1 MPNLND
7 PTCGELADSAD
18 SAILNRTLYSK
29 PAELVVAGHDSYLVT
44 DSNDEILD
52 ATAGPGV
59 TCLGHSNKEV
69 HQAIIDQ
76 MQKIS
81 YVYSGHNTTQPAED
95 LATFLI
101 QESQGAF
108 SKVLINSGGSEA
120 TETAIK
126 IVRQYSLAKNL
137 GSNPLTATREH
148 IISRFPSYHG
158 NTLGALA
165 VSGHP
170 LRKGIF
176 TPYLSAAPISF
187 VSTCYPYRQLRDGE
201 TEEQLCQ
208 RLLQELDDE
217 FQKHDGNVAAFWME
231 PVSGTSQACTPSL
244 KRYIPGVK
252 KLCKKY
258 GALLVM
264 DEILCGMGRTG
275 YLFSWMEDGS
285 VEDAAPDLM
294 TCAKALGG
302 GYGPISAVL
311 MTEEVA
317 RVLNESGGYNGGFT
331 YQSHT
336 LACTASL
343 AVQRIIKRDNL
354 LENVRQ
360 MGELLFS
367 LLREHLKDAPYIG
380 EIRGRGLQI
389 GVEFVKDR
397 ATKEPL
403 PPSTRFAGRLL
414 EHAWEKERLSMLLGM
429 GTVHKD
435 GRVSGDTILLLPM
448 YIIKEK
454 EVREIADRFARS
466 VEAVSAIVMKE
477 LSDQT

>member
-1 MPNLND
+1 MSALHD
-7 PTCGELADSAD
+7 PTCGRLAAD
-18 SAILNRTLYSK
+18 PKSAILNRTLYSK
-29 PAELVVAGHDSYLVT
+29 PAELVVAGHDNYIVT
-44 DSNDEILD
+44 DSNGEILD

-59 TCLGHSNKEV
+59 TCLGHSNEEV
-69 HQAIIDQ
+69 HKAIIDQ

-95 LATFLI
+95 LAAFLI

-108 SKVLINSGGSEA
+108 AKVLINSGGSEA
-120 TETAIK
+120 TETAMK
-126 IVRQYSLAKNL
+126 IVRQYSLAKSL
-137 GSNPLTATREH
+137 GSSSPSSTREH

-165 VSGHP
+165 ISGHP

-176 TPYLSAAPISF
+176 TPYLSAAPVSF
-187 VSTCYPYRQLRDGE
+187 VSTCYPYRQLREGE

-208 RLLQELDDE
+208 RLVQDLDDE

-231 PVSGTSQACTPSL
+231 PVSGTSQSCTPAL
-244 KRYIPGVK
+244 KGYIPGVK

-311 MTEEVA
+311 MSA
-317 RVLNESGGYNGGFT
+317 GIAKVLEDSGGYNGGFT

-343 AVQRIIKRDNL
+343 AVQRIVKRDNL

-360 MGELLFS
+360 MGQLLFS
-367 LLREHLKDAPYIG
+367 LLRERLRDAPYVG
-380 EIRGRGLQI
+380 EIRGRGLQV

-403 PPSTRFAGRLL
+403 PPSVRFAGRLL

-435 GRVSGDTILLLPM
+435 GNISGDNILLLPM

-454 EVREIADRFARS
+454 EVQEIADRFSRS
-466 VEAVSAIVMKE
+466 VEAVSAIVSKE
-477 LSDQT
+477 LSN

>member
-44 DSNDEILD
+44 GSNDEILD

-126 IVRQYSLAKNL
+126 IVRQYSLAKSL
-137 GSNPLTATREH
+137 GSNPPTATREH

-170 LRKGIF
+170 LRK
-176 TPYLSAAPISF
+176 
-187 VSTCYPYRQLRDGE
+187 
-201 TEEQLCQ
+201 EQLCQ

-244 KRYIPGVK
+244 KGYIPGVK

-311 MTEEVA
+311 MTKEVVK
-317 RVLNESGGYNGGFT
+317 VLNESGGYNGGYT

-367 LLREHLKDAPYIG
+367 LLRERLKDAPYIG

-435 GRVSGDTILLLPM
+435 GKVSGDTILLLPM

-466 VEAVSAIVMKE
+466 VEAVSAIVLKE
-477 LSDQT
+477 LSD

>member
-1 MPNLND
+1 MLSLND
-7 PTCGELADSAD
+7 PTSGQGAE
-18 SAILNRTLYSK
+18 SAILSRTLYSK
-29 PAELVVAGHDSYLVT
+29 PAELVVSGHDSYLVT

-59 TCLGHSNKEV
+59 TCLGHSNQEV

-76 MQKIS
+76 MKKVS

-95 LATFLI
+95 LASFLI

-108 SKVLINSGGSEA
+108 AKVLINSGGSEA
-120 TETAIK
+120 TETAMK
-126 IVRQYSLAKNL
+126 VVRQYSLAKSL
-137 GSNPLTATREH
+137 SSNPPVATREH

-165 VSGHP
+165 ISGHP

-201 TEEQLCQ
+201 TEDQLCQ
-208 RLLQELDDE
+208 RLLQELDEE
-217 FQKHDGNVAAFWME
+217 FQKHGGNVAAFWME
-231 PVSGTSQACTPSL
+231 PVSGTSQACTPPL
-244 KRYIPGVK
+244 KGYIPGVK
-252 KLCKKY
+252 KLCKKH

-275 YLFSWMEDGS
+275 YLYSWMGEGG

-302 GYGPISAVL
+302 GYGSISAVL
-311 MTEEVA
+311 MTAEVA
-317 RVLNESGGYNGGFT
+317 KVLNESGGYNGGYT
-331 YQSHT
+331 YESHT
-336 LACTASL
+336 LACTAAL
-343 AVQRIIKRDNL
+343 AVQRIVKRDNL
-354 LENVRQ
+354 LENVRK
-360 MGELLFS
+360 MGELLRS
-367 LLREHLKDAPYIG
+367 LLTEQLEDVPYVG

-397 ATKEPL
+397 LTKEPL
-403 PPSTRFAGRLL
+403 PPSARFAGRLL
-414 EHAWEKERLSMLLGM
+414 EYAWEKERLSMLLGM

-435 GRVSGDTILLLPM
+435 GKISGDTILLLPM
-448 YIIKEK
+448 YIIREQ
-454 EVREIADRFARS
+454 EVREIAGRFARS
-466 VEAVSAIVMKE
+466 VKAVSSIVTKE
-477 LSDQT
+477 LSE

>member
-1 MPNLND
+1 MSALHD
-7 PTCGELADSAD
+7 PTCGRVADSD

-44 DSNDEILD
+44 DSNEEILD

-59 TCLGHSNKEV
+59 SCLGHSNTEV

-95 LATFLI
+95 LAAFLI

-108 SKVLINSGGSEA
+108 AKILINSGGSEA

-126 IVRQYSLAKNL
+126 IVRQYSLAKSL
-137 GSNPLTATREH
+137 ASDTSTPPRER

-176 TPYLSAAPISF
+176 TPYLSAAPVSF
-187 VSTCYPYRQLRDGE
+187 VSTCYPYRQLNDDE

-208 RLLQELDDE
+208 RLLQELDEE
-217 FQKHDGNVAAFWME
+217 FQKYDGNVAAFWME
-231 PVSGTSQACTPSL
+231 PVTGTSQACTPSL
-244 KRYIPGVK
+244 KGYIPGVK
-252 KLCKKY
+252 RLCKKY

-275 YLFSWMEDGS
+275 YLFAWMEDGS

-311 MTEEVA
+311 MTAEVA
-317 RVLNESGGYNGGFT
+317 RVLTESGGYNGGFT

-336 LACTASL
+336 LSCTASL
-343 AVQRIIKRDNL
+343 AVQRIVKRDNL
-354 LENVRQ
+354 LENVRR
-360 MGELLFS
+360 MGELLFG
-367 LLREHLKDAPYIG
+367 LLREKLNDAPYVG
-380 EIRGRGLQI
+380 DIRGRGLQV
-389 GVEFVKDR
+389 GVEFVRDKV
-397 ATKEPL
+397 TKEPL
-403 PPSTRFAGRLL
+403 PPSARFAGRLL
-414 EHAWEKERLSMLLGM
+414 EYAWEKERLSMLLGM

-435 GRVSGDTILLLPM
+435 GKISGDNILLLPM
-448 YIIKEK
+448 YIIKER
-454 EVREIADRFARS
+454 EVQQIADRFARS
-466 VEAVSAIVMKE
+466 VEAVSSIVMKE
-477 LSDQT
+477 LSN

>member
-1 MPNLND
+1 MSALHD
-7 PTCGELADSAD
+7 PTCGKVVDSD

-44 DSNDEILD
+44 NASNEILD

-95 LATFLI
+95 LAALLVE
-101 QESQGAF
+101 ESQGAF
-108 SKVLINSGGSEA
+108 AKVLINSGGSEA
-120 TETAIK
+120 TETAMK
-126 IVRQYSLAKNL
+126 IVRQYSLAKSL
-137 GSNPLTATREH
+137 VSNPPASAREH

-165 VSGHP
+165 ISGHP

-176 TPYLSAAPISF
+176 TPYLSAVPVSF
-187 VSTCYPYRQLRDGE
+187 VSTCYPYRQLQDGE
-201 TEEQLCQ
+201 AEEQLCQ
-208 RLLQELDDE
+208 RLLQELDNE
-217 FQKHDGNVAAFWME
+217 FQKHEGNVAAFWME
-231 PVSGTSQACTPSL
+231 PVTGTSQACTASL
-244 KRYIPGVK
+244 KGYIPGVK

-285 VEDAAPDLM
+285 VEDAAPDIM

-311 MTEEVA
+311 MTAEVA
-317 RVLNESGGYNGGFT
+317 SVLTESGGYNGGFT

-343 AVQRIIKRDNL
+343 AVQKIVKRDNL
-354 LENVRQ
+354 LENVRR

-367 LLREHLKDAPYIG
+367 ILRGKLRDSLFVG
-380 EIRGRGLQI
+380 DIRGRGLQI
-389 GVEFVKDR
+389 GVEFVRDKS
-397 ATKEPL
+397 TKETL
-403 PPSTRFAGRLL
+403 PPSARFAGRLL
-414 EHAWEKERLSMLLGM
+414 EHAWEHERLSMLLGM
-429 GTVHKD
+429 GTLHLD
-435 GRVSGDTILLLPM
+435 GKISGDNILLLPM
-448 YIIKEK
+448 YIIKEE
-454 EVREIADRFARS
+454 EVHQIADRFTRS
-466 VEAVSAIVMKE
+466 VEAISAIVMQE
-477 LSDQT
+477 LSN

>member
-1 MPNLND
+1 MSGLND
-7 PTCGELADSAD
+7 PTCGEAADD
-18 SAILNRTLYSK
+18 VNSAILNRTLYSK

-44 DSNDEILD
+44 DSNTEILD

-81 YVYSGHNTTQPAED
+81 YVYSGHNTTQPAEE
-95 LATFLI
+95 LAAFLVK
-101 QESQGAF
+101 ESQGAF
-108 SKVLINSGGSEA
+108 AKVLINSGGSES

-126 IVRQYSLAKNL
+126 IVRQYSLAKSL
-137 GSNPLTATREH
+137 TANPPTATREH

-176 TPYLSAAPISF
+176 TPYLSAAPVSF
-187 VSTCYPYRQLRDGE
+187 VSTCYPYRQLREGE

-244 KRYIPGVK
+244 KGYIPGVK
-252 KLCKKY
+252 KLCKKH

-285 VEDAAPDLM
+285 VEDAAPDIM

-302 GYGPISAVL
+302 GYGPVSAVL
-311 MTEEVA
+311 MTAEVA
-317 RVLNESGGYNGGFT
+317 RVLNDSGGYNGGFT

-343 AVQRIIKRDNL
+343 AVQRILKRDNL
-354 LENVRQ
+354 LENVRR
-360 MGELLFS
+360 MGGLLFS
-367 LLREHLKDAPYIG
+367 LLREKLKDAPYVG
-380 EIRGRGLQI
+380 DIRGRGLQI

-397 ATKEPL
+397 STKETF
-403 PPSTRFAGRLL
+403 PPTARFAGRLL
-414 EHAWEKERLSMLLGM
+414 EYAWDKERLSMLLGM
-429 GTVHKD
+429 GTVHEGGKI
-435 GRVSGDTILLLPM
+435 SGDTILLLPM
-448 YIIKEK
+448 YIIKEE
-454 EVREIADRFARS
+454 EVHQIADRFTRS
-466 VEAVSAIVMKE
+466 VEAVSAVFAQG
-477 LSDQT
+477 LL